1 MQIKGYQN
9 GGFTPEEPVP
19 TGVHNNIDN
28 LILQAELENIGSVK
42 ESSLGKLFD
51 KAKGLNIPN
60 ILGKIKRTNPEWT
73 GEAGKRAGEL
83 GVSIRGYPKWMQ
95 KGLGKISGRGGQLDF
110 VIGNTIFMGGGEKRY
125 NELRKTMAKPARKD
139 PKYYPGTSIPFPSKY
154 REYSPKETE
163 ELIQGSIRRNIEE
176 ELPHVQ
182 QFREEG
188 LLGFLGK
195 HAKDLLKYGA
205 GQETYSKKGAH
216 EYGAHWDTEERQ
228 RLLSPFMNEGGKVGE
243 AQEVSKYST
252 FAPRPHDNSLIRALL
267 GLIEARP
274 ELIEG
279 KLKFPYQR
287 LTLPIGSKT
296 SFTAERG
303 LGLYGQEFIPDIN
316 KKDLRFTLS
325 RNF

>member
-83 GVSIRGYPKWMQ
+83 GVSIRGYPEWMQ
-95 KGLGKISGRGGQLDF
+95 KGLEKISGRGGQLDF
-110 VIGNTIFMGGGEKRY
+110 VIGNTIFMGGGEKPY
-125 NELRKTMAKPARKD
+125 NELRKALEKPARKD
-139 PKYYPGTSIPFPSKY
+139 RKYYPGTSIPFPSKY
-154 REYSPKETE
+154 REHSPKEIE
-163 ELIQGSIRRNIEE
+163 ESIQGSIRSTIEE

-195 HAKDLLKYGA
+195 HVKDLLKHGA
-205 GQETYSKKGAH
+205 GEKTYSKKGTH
-216 EYGAHWDTEERQ
+216 EYGAHRDIEERQ
-228 RLLSPFMNEGGKVGE
+228 RLLSPFMNEGGTVGE
-243 AQEVSKYST
+243 SQEISKYST
-252 FAPRPHDNSLIRALL
+252 SVPRPQDNNLLRALL
-267 GLIEARP
+267 GFIEARP

-279 KLKFPYQR
+279 KLEFPYQR
-287 LTLPIGSKT
+287 IDIPLGKKT
-296 SFTAERG
+296 RFTGERG
-303 LGLYGQEFIPDIN
+303 RGLYPLSYNPTG